1 VKLLLTSGGVT
12 NPSIERALVDLLGR
26 PMAECTGGD
35 AAYLAHWM
43 RASGLADLL
52 SALPETVCGRERGQ
66 HGAHPPDR
74 RDLRLLAGRA
84 RRLGARHREVLAVS
98 PPDLFPQNTTA
109 HAEQWAAELGPG
121 ARCFVVDDETAL
133 VVVDGR
139 VEVVSEGVWRELSA
153 D

>member
-1 VKLLLTSGGVT
+1 VGVSAGSMVLTPRIGETFVSW
-12 NPSIERALVDLLGR
+12 P
-26 PMAECTGGD
+26 D
-35 AAYLAHWM
+35 A
-43 RASGLADLL
+43 RDDSGLGIVEFSLF
-52 SALPETVCGRERGQ
+52 P
-66 HGAHPPDR
+66 
-74 RDLRLLAGRA
+74 
-84 RRLGARHREVLAVS
+84 